1 MQVSLLLQELLHCPG
16 SLPPPLLQLAA
27 REEASQVMEALL
39 KVADSEVLSK
49 VLKMFQLWGREVGS
63 SLEARDWCSRL
74 RGRLE
79 QEGAGGY

>member
-1 MQVSLLLQELLHCPG
+1 LV
-16 SLPPPLLQLAA
+16 A

-39 KVADSEVLSK
+39 KVLAKIRSQYKSILKVADSEVLSK
-49 VLKMFQLWGREVGS
+49 VLEMLQLWGREVGS